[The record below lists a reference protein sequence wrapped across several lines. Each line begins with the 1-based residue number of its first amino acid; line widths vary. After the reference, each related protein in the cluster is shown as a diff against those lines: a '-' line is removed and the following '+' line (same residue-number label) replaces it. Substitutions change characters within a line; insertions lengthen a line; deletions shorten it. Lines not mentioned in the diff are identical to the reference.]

1 MTYTEL
7 LQKEEW
13 TDKCNTILQR
23 DKYTCHD
30 CGCKG
35 YHNDTFMTFNS
46 LEEVNKYFGKDFF
59 EGESLAELKQRF
71 TTQLFIEHLND
82 IKTYIRRT
90 VETKNI
96 YDLGIFGHLTQPWH
110 KYLGSAPTGF
120 RLVTEHN
127 FDIINLNMKCISKS
141 VKRTNY
147 SVVCRAYLLEF
158 SEKIANKVY
167 VSIEHKT
174 LMMIDG
180 VPIFDDI
187 LCISYD
193 NKMIYLDHHFKQG
206 LNIHHNFYVHGLKPW
221 EYKDEVLVT
230 LCESCHQKRHEKPT
244 PCYRSLNFG
253 EPIEYYNTC
262 YRCSGS
268 GYLPQYNHVQ
278 NGVCFKCGGEGVLVR
293 KTSEL

>member
-1 MTYTEL
+1 
-7 LQKEEW
+7 
-13 TDKCNTILQR
+13 
-23 DKYTCHD
+23 
-30 CGCKG
+30 
-35 YHNDTFMTFNS
+35 
-46 LEEVNKYFGKDFF
+46 
-59 EGESLAELKQRF
+59 
-71 TTQLFIEHLND
+71 
-82 IKTYIRRT
+82 
-90 VETKNI
+90 
-96 YDLGIFGHLTQPWH
+96 
-110 KYLGSAPTGF
+110 
-120 RLVTEHN
+120 
-127 FDIINLNMKCISKS
+127 MKCISKS

-187 LCISYD
+187 VCISYD
-193 NKMIYLDHHFKQG
+193 NKMTYLDHDLKQG
-206 LNIHHNFYVHGLKPW
+206 LNIHHNFYVHGLMPW

-244 PCYRSLNFG
+244 PCYRSINFG

-262 YRCSGS
+262 DRCSGS